1 MESRYDQQD
10 IQDIEKMEKRAVCKI
25 YTTVEGSVFIIEPV
39 NQGTAMFGKTL
50 VDLMKRPNPKGD
62 KVDTTLR
69 NVKNTALIE
78 ANLIVFGSR
87 KHFRDETGG
96 IEFDRSNP
104 MEYPTVPLSPE
115 HNYVTPAISHHD
127 LYKYVVCDNHPSI
140 GLLVQEY
147 TKCQANSNDIQLE
160 LRGFIVSVESWV
172 SSNRKQMPSIVWE
185 GRKQAAPDVRQ
196 PRPKRVTEAI
206 KKLQKDMASSQ
217 CLKDLVQRD
226 TGEGV
231 EEFSS
236 EQIGILEADRTPR
249 AAPELDEAIPTPRE
263 AFTPPGGSAV
273 SSFAGLDGPAGSSS
287 DSRGGASRRRR
298 PSRKYKKSKRVLRR
312 KSRSTRRR

>member
-1 MESRYDQQD
+1 MEQ
-10 IQDIEKMEKRAVCKI
+10 RAVCKI

-39 NQGTAMFGKTL
+39 NQGKKMFGETL
-50 VDLMKRPNPKGD
+50 VDLMKRPNSKGD
-62 KVDTTLR
+62 KVDTSLR

-104 MEYPTVPLSPE
+104 MEYPTVPLNPE
-115 HNYVTPAISHHD
+115 HNYVTPAISRHD
-127 LYKYVVCDNHPSI
+127 LYKYVVFDNHPSI
-140 GLLVQEY
+140 ELLVQEY
-147 TKCQANSNDIQLE
+147 KKCQANSNDIQPKLTA
-160 LRGFIVSVESWV
+160 FIESVESWV
-172 SSNRKQMPSIVWE
+172 SSNRKQMPSIVWAD
-185 GRKQAAPDVRQ
+185 RKQAAPDVRE
-196 PRPKRVTEAI
+196 PRPKRVTDAI
-206 KKLQKDMASSQ
+206 KKLQKVMASSQ

-231 EEFSS
+231 EAGEEVEEISS
-236 EQIGILEADRTPR
+236 EEILDVDRTPR
-249 AAPELDEAIPTPRE
+249 EAPLSDEAIPTPRE
-263 AFTPPGGSAV
+263 DFTPRSDSAV
-273 SSFAGLDGPAGSSS
+273 LSFGRLGGPAGLSS
-287 DSRGGASRRRR
+287 DSLRGASRRRR